1 MPPAMPS
8 YFDAVVLRAQTEVQ
22 ADFLQDYQLCLFDLA
37 VGLSN
42 GDHVHK
48 GFLGISLDVLHVGQL
63 ALDRQAADLEVGIE
77 LRGEAVDGVGNL
89 YVQFED
95 NETNTRVPGTFTG
108 LLFPVARY
116 ANLRNLVEAIHE
128 PTGYDIATER
138 WETAN
143 GRNNPGFLKAVL
155 QHLLP

>member
-1 MPPAMPS
+1 MKKIENFTAKARKVKGEGVIE
-8 YFDAVVLRAQTEVQ
+8 Y
-22 ADFLQDYQLCLFDLA
+22 CLW
-37 VGLSN
+37 
-42 GDHVHK
+42 
-48 GFLGISLDVLHVGQL
+48 
-63 ALDRQAADLEVGIE
+63 
-77 LRGEAVDGVGNL
+77 VDGVGNL